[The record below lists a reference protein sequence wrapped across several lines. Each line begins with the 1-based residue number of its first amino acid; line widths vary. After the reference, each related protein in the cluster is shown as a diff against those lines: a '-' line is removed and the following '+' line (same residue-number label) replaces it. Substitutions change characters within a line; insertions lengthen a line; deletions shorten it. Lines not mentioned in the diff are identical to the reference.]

1 MALTKA
7 VAAVDAWT
15 AVAQNTIIEGATTD
29 VSAAYQVTLH
39 ITVAP
44 TTNTATVNGV
54 KVIIQVSSATSGDIN
69 WEELTS
75 FFMLVGITTAKISI
89 INTLTAGQ
97 ASGISAAS
105 VSGFTTEGYYLYI
118 DDGASSEVVL
128 EKSQSAAGMTIV
140 DNVTYGHV
148 STTPLYYRAESI
160 SVNIPDTANR
170 VRVLYDNTQDAAG
183 SAVDVQC
190 NLSKITSI

>member
-1 MALTKA
+1 MALAKS
-7 VAAVDAWT
+7 VASVDAWT
-15 AVAQNTIIEGATTD
+15 AVAQNTVVEGATAD
-29 VSAAYQVTLH
+29 VSAAYQCTLH
-39 ITVAP
+39 ITAAP
-44 TTNTATVNGV
+44 TTNTATVNGL
-54 KVIIQVSSATSGDIN
+54 KVIIQVSSAAAGDVN

-75 FFMLVGITTAKISI
+75 FAMCVGITTAKISI
-89 INTLTAGQ
+89 TNTLTAGA

-118 DDGASSEVVL
+118 DDGASSEIVL

-140 DNVTYGHV
+140 DNVTYGHA

-170 VRVLYDNTQDAAG
+170 VRVLYDNTQDATG
-183 SAVDVQC
+183 SAMDVQC
-190 NLSKITSI
+190 NLSKITGI

>member
-15 AVAQNTIIEGATTD
+15 AVAQNTIVEGATAD

-39 ITVAP
+39 ITAAP
-44 TTNTATVNGV
+44 TTNTATTNGL
-54 KVIIQVSSATSGDIN
+54 KVIIQVSSATSGDVN

-75 FFMLVGITTAKISI
+75 FFMCVGITTAKISI
-89 INTLTAGQ
+89 TNTITAGEV
-97 ASGISAAS
+97 SNISAVS

-118 DDGASSEVVL
+118 DDGASSEIVL

-140 DNVTYGHV
+140 DNMTYGHA
-148 STTPLYYRAESI
+148 STTMLYFRAESI

-170 VRVLYDNTQDAAG
+170 VRVIYDNTQDATG
-183 SAVDVQC
+183 SAMDVQC
-190 NLSKITSI
+190 NLSKITGI